1 MIIPAGWGE
10 RLATAYGALRMH
22 RMRSLLTILGI
33 VIGITTVIALQA
45 LVNGLNRTVETQFK
59 SIGADMISVNL
70 YDWGIHFGPH
80 KRKARKPLTME
91 DTDAVGHC
99 PSVKAVA
106 PTIYERQQLRYRTK
120 TVGPLTICGTTEP
133 YPRIENYAVAHGRFL
148 TDSDVERARWVAVI
162 GSDVQRDLFGLEDPV
177 GKKMRIADRVYD
189 VVGVLSP
196 RGAVFGE
203 SQDNLVAIPATTF
216 QNHFGKQRTVN
227 ISALPVSRSKVEV
240 AKEEI
245 RIALRRTRG
254 VRPTEPDDFALNTAD
269 QVITQFK
276 QLTGAIFAAMVGIG
290 GLSLLV
296 GGIGIMN
303 IMLVSVTERT
313 REIGIRK
320 ALGARRRDIRYQFLA
335 EAVLLCLAGG
345 VLGVSL
351 GLGLAAFI
359 GKISPLD
366 AAVTPGTVILGLV
379 FSSVVGISFGLLPAI
394 RAARLNPVDALW
406 YE

>member
-1 MIIPAGWGE
+1 MSLATGWGDW
-10 RLATAYGALRMH
+10 LSTAYVALRMH

-45 LVNGLNRTVETQFK
+45 LVNGLNRTVESQFK

-70 YDWGIHFGPH
+70 YDWGIQFGPRT
-80 KRKARKPLTME
+80 RKPRKPLTME
-91 DTDAVGHC
+91 DCEAVARC
-99 PSVKAVA
+99 PSVKAAA
-106 PTIYERQQLRYRTK
+106 PTIYDRQQLRYRK
-120 TVGPLTICGTTEP
+120 KAVGPLTVCGTGEP
-133 YPRIENYAVAHGRFL
+133 FPRIENYAVASGRFF
-148 TDSDVERARWVAVI
+148 TDADVIRARWVAVI
-162 GSDVQRDLFGLEDPV
+162 GHDVQRDLFGVEDPR
-177 GKKMRIADRVYD
+177 GKTIKIASRTYD
-189 VVGVLSP
+189 VIGVLAT
-196 RGAVFGE
+196 RGAIFGE

-216 QNHFGKQRTVN
+216 QNHFGKQRSVN
-227 ISALPVSRSKVEV
+227 ISAQPVSRDRAEV

-254 VRPTEPDDFALNTAD
+254 VRPGEPDDFALNTAD
-269 QVITQFK
+269 QLITQFK

-320 ALGARRRDIRYQFLA
+320 ALGARRRDIRGQFLA
-335 EAVLLCLAGG
+335 EAVLLCLVGG
-345 VLGVSL
+345 VAGVTL
-351 GLGLAAFI
+351 GLGLAALI
-359 GKISPLD
+359 GSVSPLD
-366 AAVTPGTVILGLV
+366 AAVTPGTVVLGLA
-379 FSSVVGISFGLLPAI
+379 FSSVVGIGFGLLPAV